1 MEYGK
6 KISVGGFAYLKFKR
20 DEMSFIKVSTLMGG
34 WSMEW
39 REDMLMYHILDG
51 DISDEERKGINVA
64 IVNAFMCGTILDS
77 DFQHS
82 VMVAAGE
89 LQERMN
95 KGAESV
101 SEEEDQEILRQC
113 RTEAELFEEVGA
125 ELLRSEMDLPLPE
138 ATEAKEAWSVKSGEE
153 FEFKNE

>member
-6 KISVGGFAYLKFKR
+6 KMNVGGFTYLKYKK

-34 WSMEW
+34 WTMEW

-51 DISDEERKGINVA
+51 DIAEDERNGLNVA
-64 IVNAFMCGTILDS
+64 VINAFMCATLLDG

-82 VMVAAGE
+82 VQVAAGE

-95 KGAESV
+95 AEAKVEV
-101 SEEEDQEILRQC
+101 SEEEDAEILNQL
-113 RTEAELFEEVGA
+113 RTETEMYEELGK
-125 ELLRSEMDLPLPE
+125 ELD
-138 ATEAKEAWSVKSGEE
+138 KEQ
-153 FEFKNE
+153 

>member
-6 KISVGGFAYLKFKR
+6 KMNVGGFTYLKYKK

-51 DISDEERKGINVA
+51 DIAEDERNGLNVA
-64 IVNAFMCGTILDS
+64 VINAFMCATLLDG

-82 VMVAAGE
+82 VQVAAGE
-89 LQERMN
+89 LQERLN
-95 KGAESV
+95 ECVKSV
-101 SEEEDQEILRQC
+101 SEEEDAEILKQL
-113 RTEAELFEEVGA
+113 RTEHEMMDALEEELNKGNHEKA
-125 ELLRSEMDLPLPE
+125 
-138 ATEAKEAWSVKSGEE
+138 
-153 FEFKNE
+153 

>member
-6 KISVGGFAYLKFKR
+6 KTNVGGFTYLKYKK

-51 DISDEERKGINVA
+51 DIAEDERNGLNVA
-64 IVNAFMCGTILDS
+64 VINAFMCATLLDG

-82 VMVAAGE
+82 VQVAAGE
-89 LQERMN
+89 LQERLN
-95 KGAESV
+95 EGVKSV
-101 SEEEDQEILRQC
+101 SEEEDAEILKQL
-113 RTEAELFEEVGA
+113 RTEHEMYEELGKEQGW
-125 ELLRSEMDLPLPE
+125 SEAP
-138 ATEAKEAWSVKSGEE
+138 TGEI
-153 FEFKNE
+153 KTAADKLA

>member
-64 IVNAFMCGTILDS
+64 IVNAFMCGTIFDS

-95 KGAESV
+95 KEAESV
-101 SEEEDQEILRQC
+101 SEEEDQEILKQL
-113 RTEAELFEEVGA
+113 RTENEVI
-125 ELLRSEMDLPLPE
+125 
-138 ATEAKEAWSVKSGEE
+138 EE
-153 FEFKNE
+153 FVKNVEKEQTDVQV

>member
-64 IVNAFMCGTILDS
+64 VINAFMCGTILDS

-95 KGAESV
+95 AEVKVEV
-101 SEEEDQEILRQC
+101 SEEEDAEILKQL
-113 RTEAELFEEVGA
+113 RTE
-125 ELLRSEMDLPLPE
+125 
-138 ATEAKEAWSVKSGEE
+138 TEIYEE
-153 FEFKNE
+153 FGKEFGYIKEG

>member
-95 KGAESV
+95 AEAKVEV
-101 SEEEDQEILRQC
+101 SEEEDAEILNQL
-113 RTEAELFEEVGA
+113 RTEAE
-125 ELLRSEMDLPLPE
+125 MY
-138 ATEAKEAWSVKSGEE
+138 EE
-153 FEFKNE
+153 FGKELENIKEG